1 MSQIVTPARR
11 VEVGAGIGAGAG
23 AVRRAS
29 ARTGRVLRGS
39 RAARSLR
46 RTLTSSVASS
56 LAVVTTVTAVGTGT
70 AVAAP
75 AVVAVPDH
83 LTVTVREAGPGKDG
97 TWELYCNPGTG
108 THPATTGACSRL
120 RRAAAA
126 GENPFAPASPG
137 KGTDPLCTLQY
148 GGPATAR
155 VTGVWG
161 GRAVDARFDRGDGCR
176 IGRWDALV
184 PVLPAIKNAGRW
196 S

>member
-1 MSQIVTPARR
+1 MSQIVTPPR
-11 VEVGAGIGAGAG
+11 
-23 AVRRAS
+23 
-29 ARTGRVLRGS
+29 
-39 RAARSLR
+39 RAARSL
-46 RTLTSSVASS
+46 TWSLTRPLVSSVVSS
-56 LAVVTTVTAVGTGT
+56 VV
-70 AVAAP
+70 AVAAVGSLG
-75 AVVAVPDH
+75 AGTAAAVPGAGTDH

-97 TWELYCNPGTG
+97 TWELYCEPGAG
-108 THPATTGACSRL
+108 THPAAADACARL

-126 GENPFAPASPG
+126 GENPFAPSSPG
-137 KGTDPLCTLQY
+137 KGADALCTLQY

-184 PVLPAIKNAGRW
+184 PVLPALKNAGRW